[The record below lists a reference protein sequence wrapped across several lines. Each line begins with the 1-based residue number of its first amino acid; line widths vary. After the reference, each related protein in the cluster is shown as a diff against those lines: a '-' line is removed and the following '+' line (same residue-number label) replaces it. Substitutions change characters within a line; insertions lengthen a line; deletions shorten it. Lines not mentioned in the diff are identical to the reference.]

1 MDCAQL
7 VLYLFLDNSL
17 AVCMTIGVAIGV
29 SVVYWAILGLSR
41 LPVAIS
47 LQYPRVKDQ
56 AKLTGVIFS

>member
-1 MDCAQL
+1 
-7 VLYLFLDNSL
+7 
-17 AVCMTIGVAIGV
+17 MTIGVAIGV

-41 LPVAIS
+41 LHVAIK